1 MSRFVWVIS
10 QIFKLEKDKIV
21 CNMFSDVQ
29 NKKPYIDNLIS
40 VCGIYQDRVL
50 LYVATMKQYYLVLG
64 LKTPTFC

>member
-1 MSRFVWVIS
+1 MKNV
-10 QIFKLEKDKIV
+10 QICVGDFPDFQIGKV